1 MWLHRCFLEIAYFFC
16 HSHNTQNEKVKK
28 KLWMCQFVLFWYSMK
43 KQYKHKA
50 CAVPFV
56 AVHWTH
62 TSTIK
67 LEYCFK
73 RTSPLTYGNCLTLQ
87 SVLWEHMKLR
97 LHCHWEFHKNYDF
110 FKRIAMASRL
120 IKASHTIRTISQV
133 IIIFGQK
140 YIHKV
145 WSLNHEFCHIILT
158 CAKELFWCCCLLHS
172 RK

>member
-1 MWLHRCFLEIAYFFC
+1 MSNCNWLRYSTNNLQMFYCELLVVTTQMFPGNCIYFFC

-67 LEYCFK
+67 LEYCFE

-120 IKASHTIRTISQV
+120 IKATHTIRTISQV
-133 IIIFGQK
+133 IIYFGPK
-140 YIHKV
+140 IYP
-145 WSLNHEFCHIILT
+145 
-158 CAKELFWCCCLLHS
+158 
-172 RK
+172 